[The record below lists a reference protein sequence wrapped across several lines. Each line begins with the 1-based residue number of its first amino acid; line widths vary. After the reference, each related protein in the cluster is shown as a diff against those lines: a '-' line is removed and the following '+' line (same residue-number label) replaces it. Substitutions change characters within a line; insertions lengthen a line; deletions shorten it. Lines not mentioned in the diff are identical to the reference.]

1 MFLTACGRNILEL
14 SYSYAIYLACS
25 CVGFSLILFPP
36 FTPHPCASSVQLELT
51 SLRLEVRELR
61 NEFNVSEY
69 DVWTEQGRTEV
80 EQTAFKNGLI
90 KYYRRNS
97 FVPFSNQLHCM
108 VTSEWHNREDVIAS
122 HIWPSKTRGKGLP
135 KFGLSFNDLMN
146 PRNGFLVL
154 KDIEDKFDRKQLC
167 FLYDPLVNP
176 GKYVVK
182 ILDPS
187 IRGLIIKKSKGESR
201 TFESIDGAE
210 LQHPPGKFPYRR
222 LLGFH
227 ARCAYAIA
235 REKNWIPPESIFR
248 EYFDISSTASA
259 PDTYL

>member
-1 MFLTACGRNILEL
+1 ME
-14 SYSYAIYLACS
+14 
-25 CVGFSLILFPP
+25 
-36 FTPHPCASSVQLELT
+36 
-51 SLRLEVRELR
+51 
-61 NEFNVSEY
+61 
-69 DVWTEQGRTEV
+69 EQK
-80 EQTAFKNGLI
+80 AFKDDLI

-97 FVPFSNQLHCM
+97 FVPFSFVPFVPFVPQKVRCM
-108 VTSEWHNREDVIAS
+108 VTNEWHHREDVIAS

-135 KFGLSFNDLMN
+135 KFGLAISDLTN

-154 KDIEDKFDRKQLC
+154 KDIEVKFDRKQLC
-167 FLYDPLVNP
+167 FLYDPLVTP

-187 IRGLIIKKSKGESR
+187 IQDLVIRKSKNSR
-201 TFESIDGAE
+201 TFQSIDGAE
-210 LQHPPGKFPYRR
+210 LRHPSGKFPYRR

-227 ARCAYAIA
+227 ARCAFAIA
-235 REKNWIPPESIFR
+235 REKNWIPPESIFK